1 VRIISIRSR
10 RVEKSDN
17 PRYVT
22 AGDIRERFGVSDM
35 WIRRRIA
42 DSDFPKPIKFAPS
55 QTSRRFW
62 RLADIE
68 AWERK
73 HTVS

>member
-1 VRIISIRSR
+1 VRTISIRSR

-22 AGDIRERFGVSDM
+22 AGKLRGRFGVPDM

-42 DSDFPKPIKFAPS
+42 DSDFPKPIKFTTS
-55 QTSRRFW
+55 QRSRRFGVL
-62 RLADIE
+62 RTS
-68 AWERK
+68 R
-73 HTVS
+73 

>member
-1 VRIISIRSR
+1 MRIISIRSR
-10 RVEKSDN
+10 RVEKSDD

-22 AGDIRERFGVSDM
+22 AGELREWFGVSDM

-42 DSDFPKPIKFAPS
+42 EPDFPKPIKFTPS
-55 QTSRRFW
+55 RSSRRFW

-73 HTVS
+73 RTVP